1 MKNLQSPQRISS
13 NFGRFKK
20 SISPKRSQIGADL
33 GGINFGFGLVE
44 NTNLGSNSNAS
55 LNSSYRSSHDKKFPL
70 ALNTVQNYGY
80 EQQHLI
86 KKAIKLCEKCKKV
99 SCLCGETSY
108 AKLKETEYRLTAN
121 HFQSRKQDQDRAKRA
136 FSSSKVCKPRLSAS
150 LYKPY
155 KFSSKQFTPDSKL
168 VNDNF
173 LCLMDDRKPQS
184 VSDSFSIPRLKQSNN
199 SAFNIEHAL
208 STKGKILVIG
218 REYIKKYYSDVWS
231 MRLIE
236 TLCSYIMKLMHHRN
250 KTTQNYNDKLMII
263 ADFLDEHAGELD
275 LERRLL
281 KETATWSAEKRKM
294 LYLERF
300 RYLLFAMSKDMMV

>member
-13 NFGRFKK
+13 SFGRIKR
-20 SISPKRSQIGADL
+20 SNSPKRTQINADL
-33 GGINFGFGLVE
+33 GGINFGLALVE
-44 NTNLGSNSNAS
+44 NTNLGSNSAAS
-55 LNSSYRSSHDKKFPL
+55 LNSSYRSSYNKKYPRV
-70 ALNTVQNYGY
+70 LNAVQNDGY
-80 EQQHLI
+80 EQRHLI
-86 KKAIKLCEKCKKV
+86 KKIIKLCEKCKKV

-108 AKLKETEYRLTAN
+108 VKSKETEYKLTAN
-121 HFQSRKQDQDRAKRA
+121 HFQSQKQDQDRAKRA
-136 FSSSKVCKPRLSAS
+136 FSSSTVCKPRLSAS

-155 KFSSKQFTPDSKL
+155 KFSSKQSSPDSKL
-168 VNDNF
+168 VHDNF
-173 LCLMDDRKPQS
+173 LYLMDDRKPQS
-184 VSDSFSIPRLKQSNN
+184 VTDSFSIPRLKQFHS
-199 SAFNIEHAL
+199 SAFNIDQAI
-208 STKGKILVIG
+208 STKDKILTIG

-236 TLCSYIMKLMHHRN
+236 TLCSYIMKLRHHRN
-250 KTTQNYNDKLMII
+250 KTTQSYNDKLMII

-281 KETATWSAEKRKM
+281 KEPAPWSAEKRKM